1 MASLCVSSSVTFSLF
16 ASSSS
21 SSHKKEKS
29 IIKNPFFGF
38 SCALSK
44 PSIRTSLPLTKRSFQ
59 VRCQDLS
66 LVPREQRWMFEESE
80 ASGPVKPSLSL
91 SLSLVSVSLP
101 FLFVLFCFRGILF
114 FFPSRYTYVYA
125 FKWLCL
131 FSEKYGKIERNCNV
145 GSFILSFVI
154 WHPSKQKYSLFT
166 LSLSV

>member
-1 MASLCVSSSVTFSLF
+1 VRLVFGHVLLVCFFFFFFSQEGEKHYKKPLFWVLLCIVKALDSDLAASYQAELPGSV
-16 ASSSS
+16 
-21 SSHKKEKS
+21 
-29 IIKNPFFGF
+29 PGP
-38 SCALSK
+38 LSR
-44 PSIRTSLPLTKRSFQ
+44 PQRTTVDVRGVRSQ
-59 VRCQDLS
+59 WPCKTL
-66 LVPREQRWMFEESE
+66 
-80 ASGPVKPSLSL
+80 SLSL